1 MTIPD
6 WFPALDASLNTLS
19 AILLVSGFIF
29 IKRRNYRAHG
39 WAMGS
44 ATVVS
49 AVFLACYLAYHLQ
62 HGEKSTAHS
71 SAPHWL
77 RMIYLVIL
85 LPHLLLA
92 VGMLPFIF
100 VTLLRAYRRD
110 WFNHRRIAPYA
121 LAMWLYV
128 SVTGVIVYFLL
139 YHTSLNLTTPL

>member
-29 IKRRNYRAHG
+29 IKQRKYRAHG

-44 ATVVS
+44 ASVVS
-49 AVFLACYLAYHLQ
+49 AIFLTCYLAYHLQ
-62 HGEKSTAHS
+62 HGEHNTSRS
-71 SAPHWL
+71 PAPHWL
-77 RMIYLVIL
+77 RMTYLAIL
-85 LPHLLLA
+85 FPHLLLA

-100 VTLLRAYRRD
+100 LALLRAYKRD

-128 SVTGVIVYFLL
+128 SVTGVVVYFML
-139 YHTSLNLTTPL
+139 YHTSLRIN